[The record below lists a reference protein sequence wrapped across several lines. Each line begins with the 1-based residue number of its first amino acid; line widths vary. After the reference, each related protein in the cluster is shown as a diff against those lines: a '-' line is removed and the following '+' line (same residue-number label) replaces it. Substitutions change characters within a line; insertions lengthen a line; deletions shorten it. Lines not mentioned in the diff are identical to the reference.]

1 MVLGVV
7 MAGLAAYQLAHVL
20 MLVFASVLV
29 AVLLTALADG
39 VERVARLPRAAAM
52 AVAVL
57 ALLAGMVGFG
67 VLFAQQLY
75 RQLADVVDRQLGVAE
90 PRFDGAADATQM
102 AELHRR

>member
-39 VERVARLPRAAAM
+39 VERVTRLPRAAAM
-52 AVAVL
+52 VNVPFWPL
-57 ALLAGMVGFG
+57 AAGLA
-67 VLFAQQLY
+67 FAA
-75 RQLADVVDRQLGVAE
+75 LATIFRYGSRLQRDT
-90 PRFDGAADATQM
+90 DG
-102 AELHRR
+102 LV